1 MARSLVSFATE
12 QLRARLGVI
21 KGIIGP
27 DEKEQSDPD
36 EIKEARQLTNDVLRL
51 LDEAH
56 QRQLKTEEATA
67 ISAKTTA
74 SETLIIHQLPIAHLL
89 SGLRDSCMQIL
100 ALTDRITGEY
110 AAKERSFAT
119 ETLKELS
126 SRNALNDEEIRRL
139 YLQARQRL
147 DSLLADRLML
157 MQAAHHFMSSLW
169 LRTATAILICSI
181 PVIIFVYAR
190 YWQPTSHS
198 QKLTHSASPPLASPS
213 AESADIYAPK
223 RAAEVKEL
231 LEALTK
237 LPAAAEKP
245 KLNSKDI
252 REFLDTPIIREG
264 RVGAVTG
271 YINNLA
277 NEPSPPPGAAE
288 LAKLLKSLQNA
299 SDVEWTSALRDA
311 QHLFVDLDAA
321 LDARKQQAEQASQ
334 LTTPPP
340 EENDE
345 NLRRSPQ
352 EENDENASPLA
363 RLATLFSV
371 VIMGIA
377 GAFVSNYS
385 RVCALLKEAMPLGI
399 SSADRSIRIRFSPF
413 VGGLLAIILSEVF
426 GGHLVQGDLFPMTE
440 HMHRWTDLIWSGQA
454 YSKLLLWGFVAGLS
468 ENYVLRTLGSL
479 AMRVGFGG
487 KSQESKQPAE

>member
-1 MARSLVSFATE
+1 MARYPVSLATE
-12 QLRARLGVI
+12 QLRARIGVI
-21 KGIIGP
+21 KGVIGP
-27 DEKEQSDPD
+27 DQKEQPDPD

-51 LDEAH
+51 LDETPH
-56 QRQLKTEEATA
+56 RQLKTEQAIA

-74 SETLIIHQLPIAHLL
+74 SETLIIQRLPIGHLL
-89 SGLRDSCMQIL
+89 SALRDSCMQIL

-126 SRNALNDEEIRRL
+126 SRNTLNEEAIRRL

-169 LRTATAILICSI
+169 LRTATAVLICSI
-181 PVIIFVYAR
+181 PVVIFVYAR
-190 YWQPTSHS
+190 YWHPISY
-198 QKLTHSASPPLASPS
+198 SP
-213 AESADIYAPK
+213 K
-223 RAAEVKEL
+223 
-231 LEALTK
+231 
-237 LPAAAEKP
+237 
-245 KLNSKDI
+245 
-252 REFLDTPIIREG
+252 
-264 RVGAVTG
+264 VT
-271 YINNLA
+271 
-277 NEPSPPPGAAE
+277 
-288 LAKLLKSLQNA
+288 
-299 SDVEWTSALRDA
+299 
-311 QHLFVDLDAA
+311 
-321 LDARKQQAEQASQ
+321 QQAEQAPQ
-334 LTTPPP
+334 LTTPSPQ
-340 EENDE
+340 ENSPQENSPQENSPQGNEE
-345 NLRRSPQ
+345 NLRPV
-352 EENDENASPLA
+352 A

-440 HMHRWTDLIWSGQA
+440 QMHRWTDLIWSGQA

-479 AMRVGFGG
+479 AMRVGFGE
-487 KSQESKQPAE
+487 KSQGSKQPAE

>member
-1 MARSLVSFATE
+1 MVRLSIPIATE

-21 KGIIGP
+21 KGVIGP
-27 DEKEQSDPD
+27 GESAQSDPD

-51 LDEAH
+51 LDEAPH
-56 QRQLKTEEATA
+56 RQLKTEQATA

-74 SETLIIHQLPIAHLL
+74 IETLIIDRLPIAHLL
-89 SGLRDSCMQIL
+89 SALRDSCMQIL
-100 ALTDRITGEY
+100 ALTDGITGEY
-110 AAKERSFAT
+110 AAKERSFVT

-126 SRNALNDEEIRRL
+126 SRNTLSEEAIRRL

-157 MQAAHHFMSSLW
+157 MQVAHHFMSSLW
-169 LRTATAILICSI
+169 LRTATAVLICSI
-181 PVIIFVYAR
+181 PVIIFVYVR
-190 YWQPTSHS
+190 YWHPISYSPKITQN
-198 QKLTHSASPPLASPS
+198 ASPPPAPPS
-213 AESADIYAPK
+213 AESTDSYATK
-223 RAAEVKEL
+223 RAADVKEL
-231 LEALTK
+231 RELLAK

-252 REFLDTPIIREG
+252 REFFNTPFMQEEG
-264 RVGAVTG
+264 RLGALMN
-271 YINNLA
+271 YIYNLA
-277 NEPSPPPGAAE
+277 KESSPPSGAAE
-288 LAKLLKSLQNA
+288 LAKLLKGLQNA
-299 SDVEWTSALRDA
+299 SDLEYVSALRDA
-311 QHLFVDLDAA
+311 QHLLADLDVA
-321 LDARKQQAEQASQ
+321 LDARKQQAEQAPQ
-334 LTTPPP
+334 LTTPSPQ
-340 EENDE
+340 ENDE
-345 NLRRSPQ
+345 NLRPV
-352 EENDENASPLA
+352 ENNENLRPIA

-385 RVCALLKEAMPLGI
+385 RVCALLKEAMPVGI

-440 HMHRWTDLIWSGQA
+440 QMHRWTDLIWSGPA